1 MDPDTAPV
9 GPPASGTPCILAG
22 RPRGP
27 AGHRLG
33 PAHGATVMPKDAP
46 ASPPNV
52 LRGAAARACP
62 CPPSLPRPH
71 GSDVHGRR
79 GGHRLSRSTAPQ
91 LGLARRSLLADPAS
105 GASPSRC
112 SLPHPSSSS
121 ASPPSPPG
129 SCVSPSRLPSAV
141 LLRVSGFRCV
151 RPTRLSAES
160 APQRYRKSECPRA
173 GRGLRLQRAVGD
185 LASCS
190 RSQ

>member
-9 GPPASGTPCILAG
+9 GPPASGTQCILAG

-27 AGHRLG
+27 AGHRLR

-79 GGHRLSRSTAPQ
+79 GGHRLSRSTAR
-91 LGLARRSLLADPAS
+91 LGSQVPAGRSSLGCVSQQVQPTTPFLVL
-105 GASPSRC
+105 
-112 SLPHPSSSS
+112 SLPS
-121 ASPPSPPG
+121 
-129 SCVSPSRLPSAV
+129 LPSWV
-141 LLRVSGFRCV
+141 VCLPVPPPFCCPPTVSGFRCV

-173 GRGLRLQRAVGD
+173 GRGLRSQRAVGD

>member
-27 AGHRLG
+27 AGHRLR

-46 ASPPNV
+46 ASLPNV

-71 GSDVHGRR
+71 GSDVHGR
-79 GGHRLSRSTAPQ
+79 GEDTASPAPQ

-105 GASPSRC
+105 GCVSQQVQPTTPFLVL
-112 SLPHPSSSS
+112 SLPS
-121 ASPPSPPG
+121 
-129 SCVSPSRLPSAV
+129 LPSWV
-141 LLRVSGFRCV
+141 VCLPVPPPFCCPPTVSGFRCV

>member
-1 MDPDTAPV
+1 MDPDSAPV

-27 AGHRLG
+27 AGHRLR
-33 PAHGATVMPKDAP
+33 PAHGATVTPKDAP

-52 LRGAAARACP
+52 PRGAAARACP
-62 CPPSLPRPH
+62 CPPPFPVPMGLTCTGGGRTPPLPLH
-71 GSDVHGRR
+71 SSA
-79 GGHRLSRSTAPQ
+79 RLAGPCWQIQPR
-91 LGLARRSLLADPAS
+91 

-141 LLRVSGFRCV
+141 LLRVSGFPCV

-173 GRGLRLQRAVGD
+173 GRGLRLQPAVGD
-185 LASCS
+185 LASSS

>member
-22 RPRGP
+22 RPRSP

-71 GSDVHGRR
+71 GSDLHGRR

-105 GASPSRC
+105 GCVSQQVQPTAPFLVLSLPSLPSWVVCLPVPPPFCCPPTGFGVSLC
-112 SLPHPSSSS
+112 SPHPSVCGIR
-121 ASPPSPPG
+121 SPAIPEIRVPTGWTRPPVTACG
-129 SCVSPSRLPSAV
+129 WRSC
-141 LLRVSGFRCV
+141 LL
-151 RPTRLSAES
+151 
-160 APQRYRKSECPRA
+160 
-173 GRGLRLQRAVGD
+173 
-185 LASCS
+185 
-190 RSQ
+190 

>member
-33 PAHGATVMPKDAP
+33 PAHGANVAPKDAP

-91 LGLARRSLLADPAS
+91 LGLAGRSLLADPAS
-105 GASPSRC
+105 GCVSQQVQPTSPFLVL
-112 SLPHPSSSS
+112 SLPS
-121 ASPPSPPG
+121 SPPG

-151 RPTRLSAES
+151 RPTRLSVES

>member
-27 AGHRLG
+27 AGHRLR

-71 GSDVHGRR
+71 GSDLHGR
-79 GGHRLSRSTAPQ
+79 GEDTTSPAPQ